1 MSGVLHLFYPHICIS
16 CGSDLIASKEQICAA
31 CFNQLPHTQ
40 HVNIENNTV
49 EKILLGRLTIKAAY
63 SEFYFAK
70 GQIIQQ
76 LIHELKYNN
85 NEKIGYFLGE
95 IMGNTIAK
103 SNRFNNIDYIIPLP
117 MFLDKEKSRGYN
129 QAKLIADGI
138 SSIIKVPLL
147 ENVVYRNR
155 ATSTQT
161 KKHRAERWENVYDS
175 FEVTNYAI
183 LNGRNVLLVD
193 DVITTGATLEA
204 CGKAILTGSQANL
217 FIATLAIAAD

>member
-85 NEKIGYFLGE
+85 NQKIGYFLGE

-138 SSIIKVPLL
+138 SSIDF
-147 ENVVYRNR
+147 
-155 ATSTQT
+155 
-161 KKHRAERWENVYDS
+161 KKIIDGAERKNRR
-175 FEVTNYAI
+175 F
-183 LNGRNVLLVD
+183 LGRH
-193 DVITTGATLEA
+193 
-204 CGKAILTGSQANL
+204 
-217 FIATLAIAAD
+217 FP